1 MSLFNASTNPHPSM
15 AFRDIL
21 HSPGAR
27 VDLMDKHII
36 DLIDSHSMPHGVEEA
51 LGDGWCKIGRG
62 KGRTPAYRRG
72 LNPPLMDLTLDQLRA
87 DFATKSKAWRQ
98 SSCRK
103 ETLAIIDKQVP
114 EGGWAITEA
123 ICLATG
129 SFSRDNWASRQ
140 RSVTQFAAF
149 VDIVQHLQDQQ
160 QHQVIILAQDPVYT
174 ALDIDFLRDK
184 SIRTLFAEKRTKD
197 DPVGGSIGEADDH
210 MSSSCFVFEPCM
222 DMTSHGALTL
232 LSPEPALYIGSCFER
247 AEDDS
252 KKTDEEIMHAERS
265 MSLDQLVPDFWET
278 HYKGITNK
286 LKAVLA
292 KRKRYVLPV
301 FEEEPNIFASMSVSW
316 MEASDENPS

>member
-1 MSLFNASTNPHPSM
+1 MAS
-15 AFRDIL
+15 RDVL
-21 HSPGAR
+21 HSPEAR
-27 VDLMDKHII
+27 ADSIDKHIL
-36 DLIDSHSMPHGVEEA
+36 DLIRNDSCSMPHGVEEA
-51 LGDGWCKIGRG
+51 PGDGWCRIGRG
-62 KGRTPAYRRG
+62 KGRRPSYRRG
-72 LNPPLMDLTLDQLRA
+72 LNPPLKDLTLDQLRA

-103 ETLAIIDKQVP
+103 ETLAIIDKQTP

-160 QHQVIILAQDPVYT
+160 QHQIIILAQDPVYT

-184 SIRTLFAEKRTKD
+184 GIRTLLAERRTQD
-197 DPVGGSIGEADDH
+197 DPVGGSVGEAEDH

-222 DMTSHGALTL
+222 DMTSLSALNL

-265 MSLDQLVPDFWET
+265 ISNATTDQLVLDFWKNQ
-278 HYKGITNK
+278 YKGITNK

-301 FEEEPNIFASMSVSW
+301 FEEEPNIFASLSVSW
-316 MEASDENPS
+316 MEASDEHPS